1 MRQVVLDTETTGLEV
16 SNGHRIIE
24 IACIELNDR
33 KHTGRILHHYVNPE
47 REIDSEAVSIHG
59 LDNEF
64 LSSKPV
70 FASIA
75 DEVLAFIEN
84 AEWVIH
90 NAAFDIGFLEAE
102 FERIGTEFATV
113 KESSSIV
120 DTLQI
125 AQRKRPGRR
134 NSLNALADE
143 YGVDRSERER
153 HSALIDAEI
162 LVKVYLALTSGQ
174 TSLEL
179 SALIDVTEHKSAP
192 VKVRDRPVST
202 IVIRANEDELNLH
215 EQFLNEIEEK
225 SENGCI
231 WRQIAVTQ

>member
-1 MRQVVLDTETTGLEV
+1 MRQVVLDTETTGLEA
-16 SNGHRIIE
+16 SDGHRIIE

-33 KHTGRILHHYVNPE
+33 KRTGRILHHYVNPE
-47 REIDSEAVSIHG
+47 REVDSEAVSIHG

-64 LSSKPV
+64 LSSKPIFESV
-70 FASIA
+70 A
-75 DEVLAFIEN
+75 DEVLAFLDG

-102 FERIGTEFATV
+102 FERIGTEFVTV
-113 KESSSIV
+113 KENCSII

-125 AQRKRPGRR
+125 AQQKRPGRR
-134 NSLNALADE
+134 NNLNALADE

-153 HSALIDAEI
+153 HSAMIDAEI
-162 LVKVYLALTSGQ
+162 LVEVYLALTSGQ
-174 TSLEL
+174 TSIEFSVML
-179 SALIDVTEHKSAP
+179 DVTEHESTP
-192 VKVRDRPVST
+192 VIVRDKPVST
-202 IVIRANEDELNLH
+202 IVIRASEDELNLH

-231 WRQIAVTQ
+231 WRQMAAAQ